1 MITESFLDSAF
12 TIALN
17 KTIKV
22 RKNVVLFRDIL
33 EILKF
38 YKKQE
43 SDEIPISFR
52 SKFEFLKNFCEMK
65 IKNGKTDSNILDS
78 LLFSDKYK
86 DLSFYITYKME
97 EKVSQEDFD
106 SNVRQLRLRKKLN
119 GLLNNYKN
127 VESFLETIRDG
138 TYESLDEVIG
148 DYESIVKTMYTNLME
163 HNRIVEVEASSSLD
177 LTKDSYEN
185 LFETIIGKYAEKNII
200 PTGIRVF
207 DEEVFENHGLEA
219 TRLYI
224 FGGGSGSGKS
234 TIINN
239 IIASSAT
246 SSIQTFNDDEN
257 NDSEKD
263 KKKVYLYITLENQI
277 DEGFLRTYQP
287 LFDKT
292 TRETL
297 HEIKNGVNIQERLKN
312 KLNESGSKIIMK
324 YFPAMS
330 ISPIDI
336 SMIIDE
342 VEEEYGKGSI
352 ALVAI
357 DYLDL
362 LRTDIKFNE
371 YRFELGYIAL
381 SLKTMAVQY
390 NVPVVTAT
398 QLNREIYRV
407 QNSEGLNL
415 AQIGESAKKIDH
427 ADFIALL
434 VKDSVDDSVV
444 HCKIGKNRSGKG
456 GVEVEFKV
464 DFSKYRFISGSLVRS
479 NISRE
484 REPLTRNSNFGGTQL
499 LDDENRFD
507 GHKSL
512 RSKRSSRSDLF
523 S

>member
-22 RKNVVLFRDIL
+22 KKNAVLFRDIL

-52 SKFEFLKNFCEMK
+52 SKFEFLKSFCEMK
-65 IKNGKTDSNILDS
+65 IQNGKTDSDIIDS

-86 DLSFYITYKME
+86 DLNFFINHKIE
-97 EKVSQEDFD
+97 EKVSQEVFD
-106 SNVRQLRLRKKLN
+106 SHIKQLRLRKKLN
-119 GLLNNYKN
+119 GLLSNYKN
-127 VESFLETIRDG
+127 IELFLETIRDG
-138 TYESLDEVIG
+138 TFESLDEVIG
-148 DYESIVKTMYTNLME
+148 DYEAIVKTMYTNLME

-185 LFETIIGKYAEKNII
+185 LFETILGKYSEKNII

-207 DEEVFENHGLEA
+207 DDEIFENHGLEA

-234 TIINN
+234 TIMNN

-246 SSIQTFNDDEN
+246 STIQTFNEFDE
-257 NDSEKD
+257 DEETDKD
-263 KKKVYLYITLENQI
+263 KQKIYVYITLENQI

-297 HEIKNGVNIQERLKN
+297 REIKNGVNIQQRLKS
-312 KLNESGSKIIMK
+312 KLEECNSKIIMK

-336 SMIIDE
+336 SMIIDDIE
-342 VEEEYGKGSI
+342 AEYGKGSI
-352 ALVAI
+352 ALVVI

-362 LRTDIKFNE
+362 LRTDVKFNE
-371 YRFELGYIAL
+371 YRLELGYITL
-381 SLKTMAVQY
+381 SLKTIAVQY
-390 NVPVVTAT
+390 NLPIVTAT
-398 QLNREIYRV
+398 QLNREIYRI

-415 AQIGESAKKIDH
+415 AQMGESAKKIDH

-434 VKDSVDDSVV
+434 VKDSVDDTIV
-444 HCKIGKNRSGKG
+444 HCKVGKNRSGKG
-456 GVEVEFKV
+456 GVEIDFKV

-479 NISRE
+479 NAAKE
-484 REPLTRNSNFGGTQL
+484 QNPTTQNNNFGGTQL
-499 LDDENRFD
+499 LDENLFD
-507 GHKSL
+507 GHKSS